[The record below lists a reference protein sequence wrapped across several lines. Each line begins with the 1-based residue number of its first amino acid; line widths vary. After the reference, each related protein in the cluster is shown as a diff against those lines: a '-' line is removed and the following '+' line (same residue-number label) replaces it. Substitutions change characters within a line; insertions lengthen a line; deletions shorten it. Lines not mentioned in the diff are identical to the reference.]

1 MPEIQIF
8 EILNGSYLE
17 IATINLPMIPTVG
30 AVIEIPTDDR
40 NHVLV
45 TVVDVTVSPE
55 SGSDYAI
62 VIQYI

>member
-1 MPEIQIF
+1 MTEVQIF
-8 EILNGSYLE
+8 EILNGSQLE
-17 IATINLPMIPTVG
+17 ITTIDLQTIPTVG
-30 AVIEIPTDDR
+30 TIIEIPTDDGD
-40 NHVLV
+40 HVLV